1 VALKLD
7 QKKAIVDEVA
17 KEALNALSAVAA
29 EYRGLTVSQ
38 MTQLRSEARQ
48 RDVYLK
54 VVRNTLARRALE
66 GTSFSCLKDA
76 LKGPL
81 VLAFSRQDPGAAARL
96 MRDFSKQNE
105 ALIVKALSVSG
116 QLLAAN
122 DLEKLASLPT
132 REEAI
137 AMLMSV
143 MKAPITKFVRTLAEP
158 HAKFVRTVA
167 AVRDQ
172 KQATA

>member
-1 VALKLD
+1 MALKLD